1 MINCKNKNDK
11 KCTDNKKTLLTF
23 DVKTN
28 VRLRKSD

>member
-1 MINCKNKNDK
+1 MINGKNK
-11 KCTDNKKTLLTF
+11 KCTDNKKTILIF

>member
-1 MINCKNKNDK
+1 MINGKNKK
-11 KCTDNKKTLLTF
+11 YTDNKKTILTF